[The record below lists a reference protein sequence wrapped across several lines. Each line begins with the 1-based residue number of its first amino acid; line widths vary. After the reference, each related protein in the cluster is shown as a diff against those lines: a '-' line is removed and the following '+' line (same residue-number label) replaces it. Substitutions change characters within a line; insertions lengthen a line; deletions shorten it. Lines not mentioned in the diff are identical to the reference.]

1 MAKLLHDKMT
11 MEEQSSAMKY
21 MVATKWWKLLEE
33 WLKAKKLDLVDK
45 ILLKK
50 GMIGW
55 MMTKLNESQVDDY
68 RKELVDI
75 DYLLK
80 LPNWYI
86 QENKKDDPDTELTE
100 EHYKEELN
108 FDVLT

>member
-1 MAKLLHDKMT
+1 MAKLLHDKLT
-11 MEEQSSAMKY
+11 VEEQSNAMKY
-21 MVATKWWKLLEE
+21 MIATKWWKLLEE
-33 WLKAKKLDLVDK
+33 WLRAKKLDLINK

-50 GMIGW
+50 GMINW
-55 MMTKLNESQVDDY
+55 VMTRLAEEQIDDY

-80 LPNWYI
+80 LPESYI